1 MTEKQYY
8 LKHKVV
14 RFFDD
19 DNLYLNYDLHN
30 NNYSL
35 GGYIGD
41 ERFQT
46 TFTEKEIQ
54 TLKDKYISVL
64 TEFEKMEVNIDEL
77 GFFNKKII
85 DIAKECGIVE
95 EEYAQ
100 TQLEL
105 IVQKAIELQRCMDS
119 VCWSGKCN
127 LLSDGKVISDAEV
140 SINCRKLK
148 YALGAV
154 FIPLIILSAQL
165 NLDPAECFKLAI
177 DDLEK
182 CDIEG

>member
-1 MTEKQYY
+1 MD
-8 LKHKVV
+8 
-14 RFFDD
+14 F
-19 DNLYLNYDLHN
+19 N
-30 NNYSL
+30 NA
-35 GGYIGD
+35 I
-41 ERFQT
+41 
-46 TFTEKEIQ
+46 
-54 TLKDKYISVL
+54 
-64 TEFEKMEVNIDEL
+64 
-77 GFFNKKII
+77 KKTI

-105 IVQKAIELQRCMDS
+105 IIKKAIELQVHMDNMY
-119 VCWSGKCN
+119 WSERCN
-127 LLSDGKVISDAEV
+127 LLSYGQVCSEEEV
-140 SINCRKLK
+140 NDYYRKLK

>member
-1 MTEKQYY
+1 MKA
-8 LKHKVV
+8 L
-14 RFFDD
+14 
-19 DNLYLNYDLHN
+19 
-30 NNYSL
+30 
-35 GGYIGD
+35 
-41 ERFQT
+41 
-46 TFTEKEIQ
+46 
-54 TLKDKYISVL
+54 
-64 TEFEKMEVNIDEL
+64 IDEII
-77 GFFNKKII
+77 GSIFKEEKNMDFNKSIEKII
-85 DIAKECGIVE
+85 DIANECGIVE

-105 IVQKAIELQRCMDS
+105 LVQKAIELQVNMDNMY
-119 VCWSGKCN
+119 WSERCN
-127 LLSDGKVISDAEV
+127 LLSHGKVCSEKEV
-140 SINCRKLK
+140 NENYRRLK

>member
-1 MTEKQYY
+1 M
-8 LKHKVV
+8 
-14 RFFDD
+14 
-19 DNLYLNYDLHN
+19 N
-30 NNYSL
+30 
-35 GGYIGD
+35 
-41 ERFQT
+41 
-46 TFTEKEIQ
+46 
-54 TLKDKYISVL
+54 
-64 TEFEKMEVNIDEL
+64 
-77 GFFNKKII
+77 FNKSIKRII

-105 IVQKAIELQRCMDS
+105 IIKKAIELQVHMDNMR
-119 VCWSGKCN
+119 WSEMCN
-127 LLSDGKVISDAEV
+127 LLSYGQVCSEEEV
-140 SINCRKLK
+140 NDYYRKLK

>member
-1 MTEKQYY
+1 MDFNNAIEK
-8 LKHKVV
+8 
-14 RFFDD
+14 
-19 DNLYLNYDLHN
+19 
-30 NNYSL
+30 
-35 GGYIGD
+35 
-41 ERFQT
+41 T
-46 TFTEKEIQ
+46 
-54 TLKDKYISVL
+54 
-64 TEFEKMEVNIDEL
+64 
-77 GFFNKKII
+77 I

-105 IVQKAIELQRCMDS
+105 IVRKAIELQVHMDNMY
-119 VCWSGKCN
+119 WSERCN
-127 LLSDGKVISDAEV
+127 LLSEGEICSEKEV
-140 SINCRKLK
+140 NRNYRRLK

>member
-1 MTEKQYY
+1 MD
-8 LKHKVV
+8 
-14 RFFDD
+14 F
-19 DNLYLNYDLHN
+19 N
-30 NNYSL
+30 NT
-35 GGYIGD
+35 I
-41 ERFQT
+41 
-46 TFTEKEIQ
+46 
-54 TLKDKYISVL
+54 
-64 TEFEKMEVNIDEL
+64 
-77 GFFNKKII
+77 KKTI

-105 IVQKAIELQRCMDS
+105 IVHKATELQVHMDNMY
-119 VCWSGKCN
+119 WSERCN
-127 LLSDGKVISDAEV
+127 LLSYGQVCSDKEV
-140 SINCRKLK
+140 NKNYRRLK